1 MEAETMKRHISFSYM
16 INFWRHFAR
25 NDAAMDV
32 DLERGFGMDDGA
44 PMLGLG
50 KMMMWERMVNFRIAR
65 YSTRTL
71 GREN

>member
-1 MEAETMKRHISFSYM
+1 
-16 INFWRHFAR
+16 
-25 NDAAMDV
+25 MDV

-50 KMMMWERMVNFRIAR
+50 KMMMWERMVNFRIAP

-71 GREN
+71 GRQN